1 MEISVLEKVK
11 VGRLIV
17 KLIGQAQTGWKNK
30 NSEVLYE
37 SNEQVLNEYIDLTRF
52 ASEFQLTG
60 QLYFAYDRNL
70 LWLLKLLV
78 ISSTAVKELII

>member
-1 MEISVLEKVK
+1 MESEKLTGMLKGEFKGHVEISVLRKVK

-52 ASEFQLTG
+52 ASEFYWT
-60 QLYFAYDRNL
+60 N
-70 LWLLKLLV
+70 
-78 ISSTAVKELII
+78 